1 MIIYCNIPKSFDIE
15 IFDHYDVTYDE
26 LIYSNEGIFKK
37 YKKHFYEI
45 DICDKV
51 KEYALN
57 DISYFVQEND
67 HVLNKNKIITT
78 IPYKHYQVNRKTL
91 LYTIDHDLSIV
102 KETDNDVYVTY
113 YFITNNSDYSI
124 FEKISSFLMKNV

>member
-91 LYTIDHDLSIV
+91 LHTIDHDLSIV
-102 KETDNDVYVTY
+102 KEIDNDVYVTY